1 MTQSNKENIL
11 SWLKVISVFL
21 LFFVVLVP
29 NMEIWN
35 LASSKLTDGF
45 HVVLSVFNLIFGGFS
60 LYLYQKKIGAFEGLK
75 KSKEKTDE

>member
-11 SWLKVISVFL
+11 SWLKVISVAL
-21 LFFVVLVP
+21 LFFVVLIP

-35 LASSKLTDGF
+35 LAANKSTDGF
-45 HVVLSVFNLIFGGFS
+45 HVVLSVFNLIFGGFG

-75 KSKEKTDE
+75 TPKEKTDE

>member
-21 LFFVVLVP
+21 LFFAVLIP

-35 LASSKLTDGF
+35 LAANKLTDGF
-45 HVVLSVFNLIFGGFS
+45 HVVLSVFNLIFGGFG

-75 KSKEKTDE
+75 APKEKTDE

>member
-21 LFFVVLVP
+21 LFFVVLIP

-35 LASSKLTDGF
+35 LAANRLTDGF
-45 HVVLSVFNLIFGGFS
+45 HVVFSVLNLIFGGFG
-60 LYLYQKKIGAFEGLK
+60 LHLYQKKIGAFEWLK
-75 KSKEKTDE
+75 KSKEKTAE

>member
-21 LFFVVLVP
+21 LFFVVLIP

-35 LASSKLTDGF
+35 LAANKLTDGF
-45 HVVLSVFNLIFGGFS
+45 HVVFSVFNLIFGGFG
-60 LYLYQKKIGAFEGLK
+60 LYLYQKKIGAFEDLK
-75 KSKEKTDE
+75 KSKEKADE

>member
-21 LFFVVLVP
+21 LFFVVLIP

-35 LASSKLTDGF
+35 LAANKLTDGF
-45 HVVLSVFNLIFGGFS
+45 HVVFSVLNLIFGGFG
-60 LYLYQKKIGAFEGLK
+60 LYLYQKKIGAFEWLK
-75 KSKEKTDE
+75 KSKEKTAE

>member
-21 LFFVVLVP
+21 FFFAVLIP

-35 LASSKLTDGF
+35 LAANKLTDGF
-45 HVVLSVFNLIFGGFS
+45 HVVFSVLNLIFGGFG
-60 LYLYQKKIGAFEGLK
+60 LYLYQKNIGAFEWLK
-75 KSKEKTDE
+75 KSKEKAAE

>member
-21 LFFVVLVP
+21 LFFVVLIP

-35 LASSKLTDGF
+35 LAANKLTDGF
-45 HVVLSVFNLIFGGFS
+45 HVVFSVLNLIFGGFS
-60 LYLYQKKIGAFEGLK
+60 LYLYQNQIGAFEGLK
-75 KSKEKTDE
+75 KSNEKTDE

>member
-21 LFFVVLVP
+21 LFFVVLIP

-35 LASSKLTDGF
+35 LAANKLTDGF

-60 LYLYQKKIGAFEGLK
+60 LYLYQKKIGAFERPK